1 MLVLGLCSCSKKNK
15 QTSHRKERTT
25 GMPIITLYGSNV
37 RFRCSV
43 SPGSAVATQ
52 NDTQDLQITTTYPR
66 MNLKAATSTGNQTW
80 SDRDAWCGHVV
91 DVATGKIQLLDN
103 CATKRHYHHLF
114 WEGRATTGLRFPFD
128 CDAFVVPAQCSER
141 FLNRVI
147 RDTLRFPVKESNDF
161 ITLFLPQ
168 MRAKPWNLVQFLAN
182 DQVSQHVCQ
191 LSIEPR
197 PDRLVR
203 VFMLFQGFDSREHLL
218 QQCRRQ
224 QQDHNHIDHGDNE
237 AEVED
242 AQCTYRT
249 RLHHIS
255 NDETVDTMAIP
266 KYLSSVSCA
275 IGIDPQ
281 QFTVIEW
288 GGCNLGSMSSSGH
301 IIN

>member
-1 MLVLGLCSCSKKNK
+1 
-15 QTSHRKERTT
+15 
-25 GMPIITLYGSNV
+25 
-37 RFRCSV
+37 
-43 SPGSAVATQ
+43 
-52 NDTQDLQITTTYPR
+52 
-66 MNLKAATSTGNQTW
+66 MNLKAASSTSHHTW
-80 SDRDAWCGHVV
+80 SDRDAWCGNVV

-103 CATKRHYHHLF
+103 CTTTKRHYHHLF

-168 MRAKPWNLVQFLAN
+168 MRAKPWYLVQFLAN
-182 DQVSQHVCQ
+182 DQVSQHVCH

-203 VFMLFQGFDSREHLL
+203 VFMLCQGFDSREHLL
-218 QQCRRQ
+218 QQCQ
-224 QQDHNHIDHGDNE
+224 QQNHNHIDLGENDT
-237 AEVED
+237 EVED
-242 AQCTYRT
+242 AQCNRT

-255 NDETVDTMAIP
+255 NDETVDTVTIP

-288 GGCNLGSMSSSGH
+288 GGCNLGSSSSSASSGH